1 MKAHQTKQKGGPHTD
16 QIEVHLETRRTEGK
30 KEGTKA
36 QTTKG
41 KGADKLQEDEDLGEE
56 ETSEKEDNIE

>member
-1 MKAHQTKQKGGPHTD
+1 M
-16 QIEVHLETRRTEGK
+16 ETRRTEGE